1 MNNYIN
7 DIIEIKEKE
16 AKLQQIYHMVDLH
29 SFINNED
36 VIQEAIINSLINA
49 ATDLRNSILTK
60 LRVGI
65 MDKVMDPVLR
75 TSGSK
80 RKTKYDEFL
89 NLYKTF
95 SSSKHSIASMPNI
108 RINTDSA
115 AVKELST
122 YYSDIVDKFFN
133 QIDKFLNGSFSESD
147 LSNRIENLH
156 DEIRKVYSSVKQY
169 TEKMKTKLVKTNTLS
184 NEEIIKYIDDTASV
198 VRNISDINSKISDE
212 TSDLGSKIQHAS
224 QRMNQSMRVKFT
236 KGITKAFSLFNHFI
250 VKVKFSLQYYTDL
263 MVNRSSKLIKKSTTM
278 KDMSFK
284 LNN

>member
-16 AKLQQIYHMVDLH
+16 AELQQIYHMVDLH

-49 ATDLRNSILTK
+49 ATDLRNSIMTK
-60 LRVGI
+60 LRIGI
-65 MDKVMDPVLR
+65 MDKAMDPVLR

-133 QIDKFLNGSFSESD
+133 QIDKFLNESFSESD

-169 TEKMKTKLVKTNTLS
+169 TEKMKNKLVKTNTLS

-278 KDMSFK
+278 KDMSFR

>member
-49 ATDLRNSILTK
+49 ATDLRNSIMTK
-60 LRVGI
+60 LRIGI
-65 MDKVMDPVLR
+65 MDKAMDPVLR

-95 SSSKHSIASMPNI
+95 SSSKHSISSMPNI

-169 TEKMKTKLVKTNTLS
+169 TEKMKNKLVKTNTLS

-198 VRNISDINSKISDE
+198 VRDIFDINSKISDE

-224 QRMNQSMRVKFT
+224 QKMNQSMRVKFT

-278 KDMSFK
+278 KDISFR

>member
-16 AKLQQIYHMVDLH
+16 AKLQQIYYMVDLH

-49 ATDLRNSILTK
+49 ATDLRNSIMTK
-60 LRVGI
+60 LRIGI
-65 MDKVMDPVLR
+65 MDKAMDPVLR

-115 AVKELST
+115 AIKELST

-169 TEKMKTKLVKTNTLS
+169 TEKMKNKLVKTNTLS

-198 VRNISDINSKISDE
+198 VRDISDINSKISDE

-278 KDMSFK
+278 KDMSFR

>member
-49 ATDLRNSILTK
+49 ATDLRNSIMTK
-60 LRVGI
+60 LRIGI
-65 MDKVMDPVLR
+65 MDKAMDPVLR

-263 MVNRSSKLIKKSTTM
+263 MVNRSSKLIKKSTTAKSM
-278 KDMSFK
+278 TFK
-284 LNN
+284 FNN